1 MEKLSCNRESQL
13 WSNKL
18 KIWSLFR
25 SYQIICETC
34 LLAAH
39 MSVPPNL
46 SGRRS
51 QMMLAPNAYLTARS
65 YYFQFPP
72 RALSVVGWSSVT
84 APPPRSN
91 LITIL
96 KSLCQNPWPHFN
108 LHFSSRHCSQ
118 LLRNCSQPRPYLTE
132 MIPRHELLRLYHIAW
147 SYLWIA
153 LWLLLNMPSAY
164 YINITI

>member
-1 MEKLSCNRESQL
+1 MEELSYNRESQL

-84 APPPRSN
+84 APPPPAKEQPNYHSEVP
-91 LITIL
+91 LS
-96 KSLCQNPWPHFN
+96 KSMTSLQSAFQLAALLPAA
-108 LHFSSRHCSQ
+108 SQ
-118 LLRNCSQPRPYLTE
+118 LFSTP
-132 MIPRHELLRLYHIAW
+132 
-147 SYLWIA
+147 A
-153 LWLLLNMPSAY
+153 LFDRDDPSAWATTSISY
-164 YINITI
+164 CLIVSLNCPLVAT